1 MILILTTS
9 TCLFFAKV
17 KLFCPNKDL
26 KKFLKVRTKSKQG
39 KYQNVFAN
47 GCVFCDLVA
56 KL

>member
-1 MILILTTS
+1 M
-9 TCLFFAKV
+9 FFAKV

-26 KKFLKVRTKSKQG
+26 KILKVRTKSKQG

-47 GCVFCDLVA
+47 GCEFCDLVA